1 MMYGLAILLL
11 WTISF
16 FFAGIEAGLLSV
28 DPVRLRHQVKQGR
41 SAALR
46 LDRLTKRP
54 ERLLVTV
61 LLVTNFA
68 NILGLLLLTK
78 VLVARFGTLGF
89 ALAVVIALPIYLFIL
104 SVLPKS
110 LFRRFPFRA
119 LAALGGV
126 LEWFSILLWPVL
138 EIGERLRQLLLG
150 RRAAESGRIFI
161 AREELKQIAVQS
173 EREGSLTSTER
184 AMIHNVVDF
193 RNVRASDVMIPISKA
208 VTVRPDTSIEE
219 ALRLSAANGVD
230 RLPVIS
236 EEGEAIGLVNTLD
249 ILLEDARRDS
259 LQRYMRRIVTA
270 RDAEPAYRII
280 QRLRAAR
287 LGLAAVI
294 DSQRNL
300 IGIVTGEDAIKRLVQ
315 SVCAC
320 GGSSAISADEIVNFD
335 QGHSLRA
342 ILSPDDGGVVSG
354 SNACLQGRTSIVP
367 GLEGRL
373 DLLRPLRIIIIRR
386 QQTAIAIPQF
396 ERGIR
401 QRISHLPFR

>member
-1 MMYGLAILLL
+1 MIWGLAILLL

-28 DPVRLRHQVKQGR
+28 DPVRLRHQVKQGQR
-41 SAALR
+41 AAIR
-46 LDRLTKRP
+46 LDRLTKQP
-54 ERLLVTV
+54 ERLLITV

-68 NILGLLLLTK
+68 NILGLLILTRL
-78 VLVARFGTLGF
+78 LVARFGTLGF
-89 ALAVVIALPIYLFIL
+89 VVAVLIALPIYLFL
-104 SVLPKS
+104 LGVLPKA

-119 LAALGGV
+119 LAKLGGV
-126 LEWFSILLWPVL
+126 LEGVSILLWPVL
-138 EIGERLRQLLLG
+138 EIGERIRNLLLP
-150 RRAAESGRIFI
+150 RRAEAGRLFI

-193 RNVRASDVMIPISKA
+193 RNVRASDVMVPLAKA
-208 VTVRPDTSIEE
+208 VTVGPDTSIEE
-219 ALRLSAANGVD
+219 ALRLSAAHSVD

-236 EEGEAIGLVNTLD
+236 DEGEAIGLVNTLD
-249 ILLEDARRDS
+249 ILLEETRRES
-259 LQRYMRRIVTA
+259 LSHYMRRIVTA

-315 SVCAC
+315 SV
-320 GGSSAISADEIVNFD
+320 
-335 QGHSLRA
+335 
-342 ILSPDDGGVVSG
+342 
-354 SNACLQGRTSIVP
+354 
-367 GLEGRL
+367 
-373 DLLRPLRIIIIRR
+373 
-386 QQTAIAIPQF
+386 
-396 ERGIR
+396 
-401 QRISHLPFR
+401 

>member
-1 MMYGLAILLL
+1 MIYGLAIFLL

-28 DPVRLRHQVKQGR
+28 DPVRLRHHVKQR
-41 SAALR
+41 RPAALR

-54 ERLLVTV
+54 ERLLITV

-78 VLVARFGTLGF
+78 LVVAQFGTLGF
-89 ALAVVIALPIYLFIL
+89 GLAILIALPFYLFVL
-104 SVLPKS
+104 SVLPKT

-126 LEWFSILLWPVL
+126 LEWISILLWPIL
-138 EIGERLRQLLLG
+138 EIGDRAGRLLLH
-150 RRAAESGRIFI
+150 RRTAEPGRIFI

-193 RNVRASDVMIPISKA
+193 RNVRASDVMVPLASA
-208 VTVRPDTSIEE
+208 VVLRPDTPIEE
-219 ALRLSAANGVD
+219 ALRLSALHSIE

-236 EEGEAIGLVNTLD
+236 EDGEAIGLINTLD
-249 ILLEDARRDS
+249 ILLEETHRES
-259 LQRYMRRIVTA
+259 LSRYMRRIVIA

-315 SVCAC
+315 SV
-320 GGSSAISADEIVNFD
+320 
-335 QGHSLRA
+335 
-342 ILSPDDGGVVSG
+342 
-354 SNACLQGRTSIVP
+354 
-367 GLEGRL
+367 
-373 DLLRPLRIIIIRR
+373 
-386 QQTAIAIPQF
+386 
-396 ERGIR
+396 
-401 QRISHLPFR
+401 

>member
-1 MMYGLAILLL
+1 MIYGLAILLL
-11 WTISF
+11 WTVSF

-28 DPVRLRHQVKQGR
+28 DPVRLRHQVKQNR
-41 SAALR
+41 PAALR
-46 LDRLTKRP
+46 LERLTKRP

-68 NILGLLLLTK
+68 NILSLLLLTK
-78 VLVARFGTLGF
+78 LLVAQFGTPGF
-89 ALAVVIALPIYLFIL
+89 LLALVIALPIYLFVL
-104 SVLPKS
+104 SVLPKA

-119 LAALGGV
+119 LAALGGM

-138 EIGERLRQLLLG
+138 EIGERARHLLLH
-150 RRAAESGRIFI
+150 RRVAESGRIFI

-193 RNVRASDVMIPISKA
+193 RNVRAADVMVPLEKA
-208 VTVRPDTSIEE
+208 VTVAPDTPIDE
-219 ALRLSAANGVD
+219 ALRLSAAHSVD

-236 EEGEAIGLVNTLD
+236 ADGEAIGLVNTLD
-249 ILLEDARRDS
+249 ILLDESRRES
-259 LQRYMRRIVTA
+259 LSRYMRRIVPS

-294 DSQRNL
+294 DSQRKL

-315 SVCAC
+315 V
-320 GGSSAISADEIVNFD
+320 
-335 QGHSLRA
+335 
-342 ILSPDDGGVVSG
+342 
-354 SNACLQGRTSIVP
+354 GR
-367 GLEGRL
+367 
-373 DLLRPLRIIIIRR
+373 
-386 QQTAIAIPQF
+386 F
-396 ERGIR
+396 
-401 QRISHLPFR
+401 

>member
-1 MMYGLAILLL
+1 
-11 WTISF
+11 
-16 FFAGIEAGLLSV
+16 
-28 DPVRLRHQVKQGR
+28 
-41 SAALR
+41 LR

-54 ERLLVTV
+54 ERLLITV

-78 VLVARFGTLGF
+78 LLVAQFGTLGY
-89 ALAVVIALPIYLFIL
+89 ALAILIALPFYLFVL

-126 LEWFSILLWPVL
+126 LEWISILLWPVL
-138 EIGERLRQLLLG
+138 EIGERAGRLFLG
-150 RRAAESGRIFI
+150 HRTTEPGRIFI

-193 RNVRASDVMIPISKA
+193 RNVRAADVMVSLAKA
-208 VTVRPDTSIEE
+208 VTVRPDTPIEE
-219 ALRLSAANGVD
+219 ALRLSAVHSVD

-236 EEGEAIGLVNTLD
+236 EEGEPIGLVNTLD
-249 ILLEDARRDS
+249 ILFDETRRES
-259 LQRYMRRIVTA
+259 LSRYMRRIVIA

-315 SVCAC
+315 V
-320 GGSSAISADEIVNFD
+320 
-335 QGHSLRA
+335 
-342 ILSPDDGGVVSG
+342 
-354 SNACLQGRTSIVP
+354 GR
-367 GLEGRL
+367 
-373 DLLRPLRIIIIRR
+373 
-386 QQTAIAIPQF
+386 F
-396 ERGIR
+396 
-401 QRISHLPFR
+401 

>member
-1 MMYGLAILLL
+1 MIYSLAILFL

-28 DPVRLRHQVKQGR
+28 DPVRLRNQVKQGKR
-41 SAALR
+41 AACR

-68 NILGLLLLTK
+68 NILGLLILTRLL
-78 VLVARFGTLGF
+78 VNRFGIPGF
-89 ALAVVIALPIYLFIL
+89 LLAFVIALPIYLFVL

-119 LAALGGV
+119 LAALGGL

-138 EIGERLRQLLLG
+138 EIGERARHLFLRRQV
-150 RRAAESGRIFI
+150 AESGRIFI

-193 RNVRASDVMIPISKA
+193 RNVRAADVMVPLDRTVS
-208 VTVRPDTSIEE
+208 VRPDSSIDE
-219 ALRLSAANGVD
+219 ALRLGAENSVD

-236 EEGEAIGLVNTLD
+236 DDGEAIGLVNTLD
-249 ILLEDARRDS
+249 ILLEEPRRDS
-259 LQRYMRRIVTA
+259 LGRYMRRIVTA
-270 RDAEPAYRII
+270 REAEPAYRII

-287 LGLAAVI
+287 VGLAAVT
-294 DSQRNL
+294 DSQRKL

-315 SVCAC
+315 SV
-320 GGSSAISADEIVNFD
+320 
-335 QGHSLRA
+335 
-342 ILSPDDGGVVSG
+342 
-354 SNACLQGRTSIVP
+354 
-367 GLEGRL
+367 
-373 DLLRPLRIIIIRR
+373 
-386 QQTAIAIPQF
+386 
-396 ERGIR
+396 
-401 QRISHLPFR
+401 

>member
-1 MMYGLAILLL
+1 MIYGFAILLL

-41 SAALR
+41 PAALR

-54 ERLLVTV
+54 ERLLITV

-68 NILGLLLLTK
+68 NILGLLILTK
-78 VLVARFGTLGF
+78 LLVVQFGRLGF
-89 ALAVVIALPIYLFIL
+89 VLAIIIALPIYLFVL

-138 EIGERLRQLLLG
+138 EIGERLG
-150 RRAAESGRIFI
+150 RLILRPRVVESRRIFI

-173 EREGSLTSTER
+173 EREGSLTATER

-193 RNVRASDVMIPISKA
+193 RNVRASDVMVPLAKA
-208 VTVRPDTSIEE
+208 VTVRPTTPIEE
-219 ALRLSAANGVD
+219 ALRLSALHSVD

-236 EEGEAIGLVNTLD
+236 DEGEAIGLINTLD
-249 ILLEDARRDS
+249 ILLEEARRET
-259 LQRYMRRIVTA
+259 LGRYMRRIVTA

-315 SVCAC
+315 SV
-320 GGSSAISADEIVNFD
+320 
-335 QGHSLRA
+335 
-342 ILSPDDGGVVSG
+342 
-354 SNACLQGRTSIVP
+354 
-367 GLEGRL
+367 
-373 DLLRPLRIIIIRR
+373 
-386 QQTAIAIPQF
+386 
-396 ERGIR
+396 
-401 QRISHLPFR
+401 

>member
-1 MMYGLAILLL
+1 MTWVLSILLL
-11 WTISF
+11 WTVSF

-41 SAALR
+41 PLALR
-46 LDRLTKRP
+46 LDRLTKQP

-68 NILGLLLLTK
+68 NILSLLLLTK
-78 VLVARFGTLGF
+78 LLVARFGSPGF
-89 ALAVVIALPIYLFIL
+89 LLALVIALPIYLFVL

-119 LAALGGV
+119 LARLGGV
-126 LEWFSILLWPVL
+126 LEGASILLWPVL
-138 EIGERLRQLLLG
+138 EIGERARNLLLP
-150 RRAAESGRIFI
+150 RRAESRRIFI

-193 RNVRASDVMIPISKA
+193 RNVRAADVMVPLEKA
-208 VTVRPDTSIEE
+208 VTVAPDTSIDE
-219 ALRLSAANGVD
+219 ALRLSAMRSVD

-236 EEGEAIGLVNTLD
+236 SEGEAIGLINALD
-249 ILLEDARRDS
+249 ILLDETRRES
-259 LQRYMRRIVTA
+259 LTRYMRRIVTA

-294 DSQRNL
+294 DAQRKL
-300 IGIVTGEDAIKRLVQ
+300 IGIVTVEDAIKRLVQ
-315 SVCAC
+315 V
-320 GGSSAISADEIVNFD
+320 GGF
-335 QGHSLRA
+335 
-342 ILSPDDGGVVSG
+342 
-354 SNACLQGRTSIVP
+354 
-367 GLEGRL
+367 
-373 DLLRPLRIIIIRR
+373 
-386 QQTAIAIPQF
+386 
-396 ERGIR
+396 
-401 QRISHLPFR
+401 